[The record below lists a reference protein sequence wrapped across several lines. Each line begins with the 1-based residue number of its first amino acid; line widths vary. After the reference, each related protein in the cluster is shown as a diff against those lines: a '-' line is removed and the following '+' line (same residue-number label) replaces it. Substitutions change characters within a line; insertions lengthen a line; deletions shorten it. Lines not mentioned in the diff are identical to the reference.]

1 MYKTEKNVQNEETV
15 FSQEEVRARM
25 NGEKGKGLGETASE
39 LIAGMMLW
47 GLLSQGVGMWF
58 FADKGYYTAGLWIGV
73 AISLVLTLHINH
85 CIRRAVELSKEQAAR
100 YYQKMYTIR
109 TGIFLVLFIGAMA
122 LRLGN
127 AVALLLGLLSI
138 KIGAYLQPILHRL
151 RVKLRKKG
159 R

>member
-1 MYKTEKNVQNEETV
+1 MSGEKN
-15 FSQEEVRARM
+15 R
-25 NGEKGKGLGETASE
+25 GLGETAGE
-39 LIAGMMLW
+39 LMAGIALW
-47 GLLSQGVGMWF
+47 GLLSQAVGMWF
-58 FADKGYYTAGLWIGV
+58 FADKGYYTAGLWIGI
-73 AISLVLTLHINH
+73 AISLVLTLHMNH
-85 CIRRAVELSKEQAAR
+85 CIRRAVELPQEQAAR

-109 TGIFLVLFIGAMA
+109 TGLFLVLFIGAMA

-127 AVALLLGLLSI
+127 GAALLLGLLSV